1 MMSMVEIAVD
11 RVLLRQILGLRGW
24 AIFGWSS
31 WRNIANR
38 FRTARSRET
47 AVSNSFSDNPGAR
60 SSGGADLRIGD
71 VARYRRDVRVRG
83 RHDALRIVMRGAD
96 KEDKAA
102 AWNQTLTAAQPN
114 PFEAPDYLARAR
126 TFRQAALQLTDML
139 GHQPNWP
146 KYFLLGH
153 AIELALKA
161 VPKYCQRSRSYQKPS
176 GDEPANHD
184 LVGQY
189 TWAKLHGLPAN
200 DIAEEM
206 MPHLSELHLEHF
218 ARYPQPLKSV
228 IMISEF
234 DDLVDAILS
243 DVAKFV
249 RAG

>member
-1 MMSMVEIAVD
+1 LYPLMMSSLETSSPVT
-11 RVLLRQILGLRGW
+11 LRGRSGR
-24 AIFGWSS
+24 AYALLIFK
-31 WRNIANR
+31 
-38 FRTARSRET
+38 RSRQPVSGS
-47 AVSNSFSDNPGAR
+47 AVPHRELSLPAEGMAGAQDR
-60 SSGGADLRIGD
+60 HA
-71 VARYRRDVRVRG
+71 RG
-83 RHDALRIVMRGAD
+83 RQGRQGSGM
-96 KEDKAA
+96 KP
-102 AWNQTLTAAQPN
+102 TLTAAQPN